1 MTPGKIEAMCNWSHR
16 EDRVCCTAGDNFV
29 SRNLKEAEVKRLL
42 RDELEMYSY
51 QFKQVG
57 LTLHWEPAS
66 WLTRLT

>member
-1 MTPGKIEAMCNWSHR
+1 
-16 EDRVCCTAGDNFV
+16 
-29 SRNLKEAEVKRLL
+29 
-42 RDELEMYSY
+42 MYSY